1 MNELKRII
9 IPKETAND
17 DTVQIS
23 ELCFKNGDKVAECD
37 IIADIESSKVVYSI
51 ETEIDGFIHYL
62 VNTGEEVAVGTT
74 IAIIYDSYDISN
86 LPKSLTSKKDEPIKQ
101 LSNNTVPTEYSFS
114 AESLISQHSISK
126 DVFANKSFV
135 TKKDVL
141 DYINNTDSNITT
153 IAQDTTLVESSDVR
167 IENISST
174 KKREISNLQS
184 IQGTGLTC
192 TFSINID
199 YDGVSLYARKN
210 HNIFL
215 LSITPTLLQEIVK
228 LLEEFPILNSYFH
241 NDKIVK
247 YKNINIGY
255 AIDLKNDLRV
265 VTIYD
270 ANKLSLNE
278 LETQLQEKIDKYNVN
293 KLEQADISN
302 STFTISDLSNTGIHY
317 FSPLVNKNQA
327 IIIGVSSLDLRTNSF
342 TISLTFDHR
351 ITEGK
356 TIAMFLSKLKK
367 NIEIIVQPYS
377 KKQERNKIKAKLN
390 DAIQNMQNEYNGTT
404 ELKEVLKDVMKLL

>member
-1 MNELKRII
+1 MNELKKII

-17 DTVQIS
+17 DLVQIS
-23 ELCFKNGDKVAECD
+23 ELYLKNGDKVAAGD

-51 ETEIDGFIHYL
+51 ETDVDGFIHYM
-62 VNTGEEVAVGTT
+62 VNTGEEVAVGNPV
-74 IAIIYDSYDISN
+74 AIIFDSYNESN
-86 LPKSLTSKKDEPIKQ
+86 LPKYLNPKKDESIKKTA
-101 LSNNTVPTEYSFS
+101 NNNVTTEYSYS
-114 AESLISQHSISK
+114 AETLISQHNISK
-126 DVFANKSFV
+126 TVFANQSFI
-135 TKKDVL
+135 TKKDVF
-141 DYINNTDSNITT
+141 DYLNNVDSAPSTKAKDAT
-153 IAQDTTLVESSDVR
+153 FTESSDVI

-184 IQGTGLTC
+184 VQSTGLTC
-192 TFSINID
+192 TFCINID

-210 HNIFL
+210 HKIFL

-228 LLEEFPILNSYFH
+228 LLEEFPVLNSYFH

-255 AIDLKNDLRV
+255 AIDLMNDLRV

-270 ANKLSLNE
+270 ANTLSLNE
-278 LETQLQEKIDKYNVN
+278 LETKLQEQLDKYTLN
-293 KLEQADISN
+293 KLEQSDISN

-317 FSPLVNKNQA
+317 FTPLINKNQA
-327 IIIGVSSLDLRTNSF
+327 MIIGVSSIDLKTNSF
-342 TISLTFDHR
+342 NVSITFDHR

-356 TIAMFLSKLKK
+356 TISAFLSKLKK
-367 NIEIIVQPYS
+367 NIETIIQPYS

-390 DAIQNMQNEYNGTT
+390 DSIQKMQNENHETS
-404 ELKEVLKDVMKLL
+404 ELKEVLQDLIKLI

>member
-1 MNELKRII
+1 MNELKKII

-17 DTVQIS
+17 ELVQIS
-23 ELCFKNGDKVAECD
+23 ELYFKNGDKVAAGD

-51 ETEIDGFIHYL
+51 ETDVDGFIHYL
-62 VNTGEEVAVGTT
+62 VNTGEDVAVGNPV
-74 IAIIYDSYDISN
+74 AIIFDSYDKSN
-86 LPKSLTSKKDEPIKQ
+86 LPKSLNPKKDESIKK
-101 LSNNTVPTEYSFS
+101 SANNNVTTEYSYS
-114 AESLISQHSISK
+114 AETLISQHNISK
-126 DVFANKSFV
+126 SVFANKSFV

-141 DYINNTDSNITT
+141 DYLNNVDPSPLTKAKDKAFT
-153 IAQDTTLVESSDVR
+153 ESSDVI

-184 IQGTGLTC
+184 IQSTGLTC

-210 HNIFL
+210 HKIFL

-228 LLEEFPILNSYFH
+228 LLEEFPILNSYYQ

-278 LETQLQEKIDKYNVN
+278 LESKLQEQVDKYTLN

-317 FSPLVNKNQA
+317 FTPLINKNQA
-327 IIIGVSSLDLRTNSF
+327 MIIGVSSIDLKTNSF
-342 TISLTFDHR
+342 NVSITFDHR

-356 TIAMFLSKLKK
+356 TISTFLSKLKK
-367 NIEIIVQPYS
+367 NIETIIQPYS

-390 DAIQNMQNEYNGTT
+390 DAIQKMQNENHGTS
-404 ELKEVLKDVMKLL
+404 ELKEVLQDLIKLI

>member
-1 MNELKRII
+1 MNELKKII

-17 DTVQIS
+17 DLVQIS
-23 ELCFKNGDKVAECD
+23 ELYFKNGDKVAAGD

-51 ETEIDGFIHYL
+51 ETEIGGFIHYL
-62 VNTGEEVAVGTT
+62 VNTGEEVAVGNPV
-74 IAIIYDSYDISN
+74 AIIFDSYDKSN
-86 LPKSLTSKKDEPIKQ
+86 LPKSLNPKKDESIKK
-101 LSNNTVPTEYSFS
+101 SANNNVTTEYSYS
-114 AESLISQHSISK
+114 AETLISQHNISK
-126 DVFANKSFV
+126 TVFANKSFI
-135 TKKDVL
+135 TKKDVF
-141 DYINNTDSNITT
+141 DYLNNVDSAPSTKAKDAT
-153 IAQDTTLVESSDVR
+153 FTESSDVI

-184 IQGTGLTC
+184 VQSTGLTC
-192 TFSINID
+192 TFCINID

-210 HNIFL
+210 HKIFL

-228 LLEEFPILNSYFH
+228 LLEEFPVLNSYFQ

-278 LETQLQEKIDKYNVN
+278 LEAKLQEQVDKYTLN

-317 FSPLVNKNQA
+317 FTPLINKNQA
-327 IIIGVSSLDLRTNSF
+327 MIIGVSSIDLKTNSF
-342 TISLTFDHR
+342 NVSITFDHR

-356 TIAMFLSKLKK
+356 TISAFLSKLKK
-367 NIEIIVQPYS
+367 NIETIIQPYS

-390 DAIQNMQNEYNGTT
+390 DAIENMQNENHETS
-404 ELKEVLKDVMKLL
+404 ELKEVLQDLIKLI

>member
-1 MNELKRII
+1 MNELKKII

-17 DTVQIS
+17 DLVQIS
-23 ELCFKNGDKVAECD
+23 ELYFKNGDKVATGD

-51 ETEIDGFIHYL
+51 ETDVDGFIHYL
-62 VNTGEEVAVGTT
+62 VNTGEDVAVGNPV
-74 IAIIYDSYDISN
+74 AIIFDSYDKSN
-86 LPKSLTSKKDEPIKQ
+86 LPKSLNPKKYESIKK
-101 LSNNTVPTEYSFS
+101 SANNNVTTEYSYS
-114 AESLISQHSISK
+114 AETLISQHSISK
-126 DVFANKSFV
+126 SVFENKSFV

-141 DYINNTDSNITT
+141 DYLNNVDPAPSTKAKDAAFT
-153 IAQDTTLVESSDVR
+153 ESSDVI

-184 IQGTGLTC
+184 IQSTGLTC

-210 HNIFL
+210 HKIFL

-228 LLEEFPILNSYFH
+228 LLEEFPILNSYFQ

-278 LETQLQEKIDKYNVN
+278 LEAKLQEQVDKYTLN

-302 STFTISDLSNTGIHY
+302 STFTISDLSNTGIHN
-317 FSPLVNKNQA
+317 FTPLINKNQA
-327 IIIGVSSLDLRTNSF
+327 MIIGVSSIDLKTNSF
-342 TISLTFDHR
+342 NVSITFDHR

-356 TIAMFLSKLKK
+356 TISAFLSKLKK
-367 NIEIIVQPYS
+367 NIETIIQPYS

-390 DAIQNMQNEYNGTT
+390 DAIENMQNENHETS
-404 ELKEVLKDVMKLL
+404 ELKEVLQDLIKLI